1 MPAAVFSLLI
11 GTEDPPQRQAKKINY
26 QVCANDIPV
35 SYATGKVADYQK
47 EY

>member
-26 QVCANDIPV
+26 
-35 SYATGKVADYQK
+35 
-47 EY
+47 